1 VRPLQPSSKQT
12 QWKAHDAPVLCC
24 DWNPVTGFLAS
35 GGEDCKYRLWDAY
48 GRQLYCSAP
57 VEYSISA
64 IAWAPSGQYFAVG
77 SFNLLRLCDKAGW
90 SYSRAQPAC
99 GSVFAL
105 AWTGDSTQ
113 VTAGCGEG
121 NVLFAQLVGREV
133 SCGPW
138 EARQVSA
145 APAAS
150 LYCRTTAAFH
160 YAACVHWSMTTWPAA
175 CAIDCC

>member
-1 VRPLQPSSKQT
+1 MPP
-12 QWKAHDAPVLCC
+12 
-24 DWNPVTGFLAS
+24 
-35 GGEDCKYRLWDAY
+35 
-48 GRQLYCSAP
+48 
-57 VEYSISA
+57 
-64 IAWAPSGQYFAVG
+64 
-77 SFNLLRLCDKAGW
+77 
-90 SYSRAQPAC
+90 
-99 GSVFAL
+99 
-105 AWTGDSTQ
+105 Q